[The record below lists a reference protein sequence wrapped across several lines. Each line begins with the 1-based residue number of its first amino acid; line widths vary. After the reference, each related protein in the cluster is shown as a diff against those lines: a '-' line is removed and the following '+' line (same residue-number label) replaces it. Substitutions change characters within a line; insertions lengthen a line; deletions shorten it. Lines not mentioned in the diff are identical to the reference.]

1 MTKPFK
7 HEPMTTADIK
17 YLEKHHKNKPN
28 PYMLHD
34 GKPVPLDHPDIPT
47 DERLKALLFKQ
58 AEQKARKKKK
68 PVSLKD
74 RIPFGKAAN
83 KREQDEKLR
92 KKGLV
97 QYGNK
102 AHGGYVKKYA
112 KGGGVRKVKT

>member
-1 MTKPFK
+1 MK
-7 HEPMTTADIK
+7 DIK
-17 YLEKHHKNKPN
+17 DILKTPNEEGSWTQKEIEEHMDKEGIKTLEELVKSAFGP
-28 PYMLHD
+28 
-34 GKPVPLDHPDIPT
+34 
-47 DERLKALLFKQ
+47 E
-58 AEQKARKKKK
+58 KKK